1 MRWCLALVSVVLAA
15 GRPDGGSFPLEIHWL
30 GGADGGSLPDPE
42 VIRAVVR
49 SHHGDLKRCYDQ
61 ALPTHPGLA
70 GKTSIQ
76 WMVGEKGQV
85 VSVERLYSTHGAS
98 TLDACI
104 VELIRSWRF
113 PEPRGG
119 GIAVVTYPFAF
130 ISWLTPTLDGGSS
143 EPAPPGTPDA
153 GP

>member
-1 MRWCLALVSVVLAA
+1 M
-15 GRPDGGSFPLEIHWL
+15 
-30 GGADGGSLPDPE
+30 
-42 VIRAVVR
+42 VR

-61 ALPTHPGLA
+61 ALSTHPGLA
-70 GKTSIQ
+70 GKTIIQ
-76 WMVGEKGQV
+76 WVVGEKGQV

-113 PEPRGG
+113 AGPRAG
-119 GIAVVTYPFAF
+119 GIAVVTYPFVF

-143 EPAPPGTPDA
+143 KPAPAGTPDA
-153 GP
+153 GR